1 MWRRRGQ
8 SDFDA
13 EIQAHL
19 ELEASRLRDEGLS
32 DEEARLAAQRHFG
45 NLTAARERFYEA
57 SRWSWL
63 DHLTR
68 DFRCAI
74 RSLAKGWG
82 FTLGAGAVLALGI
95 AANTAIFSVVNGV
108 LLQPL
113 SYPDA
118 DRIVSVETFW
128 KNRGRP
134 SRRVSGPD
142 FRDWQRQSTMFDVM
156 AYHATYGETPIVL
169 DGDAEYANVQ
179 HVGPGFFRV
188 FGRAA
193 SAGRLITEKEAR
205 APVAVVGYH
214 WAQAHFGSSA
224 AAIGRQLVVQGSA
237 VEILGVAAPGFR
249 YDGTDIWTT
258 DQIEPGTT
266 SRTAGNYV
274 VVGKLKRGVD
284 LARARE
290 EMRIIGDRIAN
301 QHPENRLKTVALIP
315 LQERLTGDVE
325 TTLWV
330 LMGAVLLVMLIACA
344 NIAHLLLA
352 RAATR
357 GREIALRVAL
367 GAGRGRVIGQL
378 LTESFVLAALSTLV
392 GLGLAH
398 LLVRALVMLSPAD
411 LPRLDEVRV
420 DQTVMLF
427 AVGIS
432 VVSVLLFGLVPA
444 LHASRLDLSDTLKQG
459 GSKGPVSAGVGGA
472 RAALVVAEV
481 ALSVVLLVG
490 AALLL
495 RSFQVLHQVDL
506 GFATERVLLAHT
518 SYAQDD
524 EEDARLAS
532 AFYRDLLGRLRGVPG
547 VRDAAGASHAPLS
560 GASTDAGYHIEG
572 RPEGP
577 PGEYDSAEM
586 QVITPG
592 YFRVLGIPLRL
603 GRDFDERDTLER
615 PPVAIINEALAREA
629 FPGQSPLGQRI
640 STGFRETTM
649 QWMEIVGVAADTR
662 RLDPSRPP
670 QPELFV
676 AAAQHPQIPGLS
688 LLVRT
693 SQDQDS
699 LAATLRRLVHETDPT
714 VPVRFETMDQ
724 VFAQSLAYPRFRTQ
738 LVGAFAGMAVLVAL
752 VGLFGLLTYLVG
764 QRTKE
769 LAVRLTVGARPTD
782 IVRLIVGQGTR
793 LTVVGLAVGLAGALA
808 AARLLTSLLYEVSPW
823 DWPTYLAVVVL
834 LGTTA
839 TVATLVPA
847 IKAATID
854 PLIALRHE

>member
-1 MWRRRGQ
+1 MWQRRRQ

-19 ELEASRLRDEGLS
+19 EVEASRLRAEGLS
-32 DEEARLAAQRHFG
+32 EEEARLAARRRFG
-45 NLTAARERFYEA
+45 NVASARERFYEA

-68 DFRCAI
+68 DFRDGI
-74 RSLAKGWG
+74 RRLSKGWG
-82 FTLGAGAVLALGI
+82 FTLGAGSVLALGI
-95 AANTAIFSVVNGV
+95 AASTAIFSVVNGV

-128 KNRGRP
+128 KDRGRA

-142 FRDWQRQSTMFDVM
+142 FRDWQRQSTMFEVM

-169 DGDAEYANVQ
+169 GGHAEYAGVQ
-179 HVGPGFFRV
+179 HVGAGFFRV

-205 APVAVVGYH
+205 APVAVVSYH
-214 WAQAHFGSSA
+214 WAQAHFGSSTT
-224 AAIGRQLVVQGSA
+224 AIGRRLVVQGKA

-249 YDGTDIWTT
+249 YDDTDIWTT
-258 DQIEPGTT
+258 DQIEPGST

-284 LARARE
+284 LAQARQQ
-290 EMRIIGDRIAN
+290 MRLIGDRIAGD
-301 QHPENRLKTVALIP
+301 HPENRHKTVALIP
-315 LQERLTGDVE
+315 LHERLTGDVE

-330 LMGAVLLVMLIACA
+330 LMGAVFLVMLIACA

-352 RAATR
+352 RATTR
-357 GREIALRVAL
+357 TREIALRVAL

-378 LTESFVLAALSTLV
+378 LTESVVLAALSATF

-398 LLVRALVMLSPAD
+398 LLVRALVTLSPAD

-427 AVGIS
+427 ALGLS
-432 VVSVLLFGLVPA
+432 VASVLLFGLVPA
-444 LHASRLDLSDTLKQG
+444 LHASRLDLSDALKQG
-459 GSKGPVSAGVGGA
+459 GSKGAVSAGTGGA
-472 RAALVVAEV
+472 RSALVVAEV
-481 ALSVVLLVG
+481 ALSVVLLIG

-495 RSFQVLHQVDL
+495 RSFQVLHQVDV

-518 SYAQDD
+518 SYAQNA
-524 EEDARLAS
+524 EEDGRRAV
-532 AFYRDLLGRLRGVPG
+532 AFYQDLLERVRGVPG

-572 RPEGP
+572 RPEPP
-577 PGEYDSAEM
+577 PGESDSAEM
-586 QVITPG
+586 QVITPR

-603 GRDFDERDTLER
+603 GRDFDARDTLGR
-615 PPVAIINEALAREA
+615 QPVAIINEALAREA
-629 FPGQSPLGQRI
+629 FQGQSPLGQRI
-640 STGFRETTM
+640 RTGFRETTM

-676 AAAQHPQIPGLS
+676 AAAQHPEIQGLS
-688 LLVRT
+688 ILVRT

-699 LAATLRRLVHETDPT
+699 LAGTLRTVVHETDPT
-714 VPVRFETMDQ
+714 VPVRFETMDRI
-724 VFAQSLAYPRFRTQ
+724 FAQALAYPRFRTQ
-738 LVGAFAGMAVLVAL
+738 LVGAFAAMAVLVAL

-782 IVRLIVGQGTR
+782 IVRLIVGHGTR
-793 LTVVGLAVGLAGALA
+793 LTIVGLAIGLAGALA
-808 AARLLTSLLYEVSPW
+808 VAQFLSSLLYEVSPW
-823 DWPTYLAVVVL
+823 DWLTYLAVVVL
-834 LGTTA
+834 LGVA
-839 TVATLVPA
+839 AIVATLVPA
-847 IKAATID
+847 IRAATID
-854 PLIALRHE
+854 PLVALRQE